1 MVYFNNANFFH
12 RHIKKAAH
20 NCDRPT
26 LYRSDER
33 LHGVC
38 KSPDKLMQIPCKPAA
53 SKRAVHVNQN

>member
-1 MVYFNNANFFH
+1 MLNFSAAH
-12 RHIKKAAH
+12 KKAAH

-33 LHGVC
+33 LHRVC